1 MDKHMDQHK
10 DDFEFPDEK
19 NRQKKQRDPGIP
31 YADDATQTNPT
42 SQQDWQHGTNSSGSG
57 YGQDENV
64 SRQLRQESR
73 NFMGSVGSIGAYG
86 SLGATGSTRFTGAI
100 NPASGSASSSVGA
113 SSSDASSPS
122 GSSSPSDSSYL
133 DEVKRANEA
142 SRQNKEQ

>member
-31 YADDATQTNPT
+31 YADDTAQTNPT

-64 SRQLRQESR
+64 SRQLRRESR

-100 NPASGSASSSVGA
+100 NPAS
-113 SSSDASSPS
+113 DPSSPS
-122 GSSSPSDSSYL
+122 VGSSSSESSSPSDGSSSSSDSYL

-142 SRQNKEQ
+142 SRQNKE

>member
-31 YADDATQTNPT
+31 YADDTAQTTPA
-42 SQQDWQHGTNSSGSG
+42 SQQDFQHGTNSSGSG

-64 SRQLRQESR
+64 SRQLRRESR

-100 NPASGSASSSVGA
+100 NPAS
-113 SSSDASSPS
+113 DPSSPS
-122 GSSSPSDSSYL
+122 GTPSPDEMKHTDQSSG
-133 DEVKRANEA
+133 EH
-142 SRQNKEQ
+142 KEH